1 MSGQHQTISQC
12 FLSRASGDASK
23 TAWRRKE
30 RGVWHTVSW
39 AEALHEVS
47 TLAQGLADNG
57 LRRGDSVLICADKT
71 HHWVVAAHAIQGLG
85 AIVAPIM
92 PDVSPREAGSCLEQ
106 IKTPKMILVES
117 ENALSA
123 VSSACSASG
132 FNGPIFVGKSNKG
145 TVNATDGA
153 GRSQSQIQTWPRV
166 DKDKGDADLAIEFF
180 KKEVRKGQSDDLA
193 SIFFQTGETGNLETV
208 SLSHRAWL
216 ENVSVF
222 TQHLQL
228 SGSDQTI
235 CTLAPAYAA
244 AKLLYQVA
252 PAIHGYCVNF
262 PETSET
268 ILADMRE
275 IGPTQVLVSP
285 AGCKH
290 IAVSSIA
297 QMKSAGWIKRSLFEA
312 GQDRYKKQAQSGNAA
327 VGGIWGALGATLVCR
342 PIREVLGLSRV
353 KSVLTYPM
361 HLGDDA
367 TAFFSSIGL
376 KFKKVEE
383 SKPLEISGLLT
394 LQVSDFSATETST
407 PNESVKIQV
416 VLDDSQQLTVER
428 DIEGALCTSAYI
440 RRAVVFSSGTDDA
453 TALIQLDHLAS
464 KDWADRQGLHYESVD
479 QLSLNPE
486 MLQLVEDEIRLRVSD
501 KSNSTNISND
511 PNRAV
516 VGKFVVLRKDLD
528 PDQGELTHLRTPNYQ
543 TVVRNYA
550 WLIGSLDANHEGESS
565 TATASSSKRL
575 FRLKDS
581 HGLDYGGAQIGG

>member
-1 MSGQHQTISQC
+1 MSGQYQTISQC
-12 FLSRASGDASK
+12 FLSRASADASK

-30 RGVWHTVSW
+30 RGVWRPVSW

-85 AIVAPIM
+85 GIVAPIM
-92 PDVSPREAGSCLEQ
+92 PDASPREAGFCLEQ
-106 IKTPKMILVES
+106 ITTPKMILVES
-117 ENALSA
+117 EKALSA

-132 FNGPIFVGKSNKG
+132 FSGPVFLGKSNQG
-145 TVNATDGA
+145 TVSATDDA
-153 GRSQSQIQTWPRV
+153 GRSESQIQNWPRA
-166 DKDKGDADLAIEFF
+166 DKGNADLAIEFF
-180 KKEVRKGQSDDLA
+180 KKEVSKGQFDDLA
-193 SIFFQTGETGNLETV
+193 SIFFQTGETGSLETV

-252 PAIHGYCVNF
+252 PAVHGYCVNF

-297 QMKSAGWIKRSLFEA
+297 QMKSAGWIKRTLFEA

-327 VGGIWGALGATLVCR
+327 IGGIWGTFGATLVCR

-361 HLGDDA
+361 HLGVDA
-367 TAFFSSIGL
+367 GAFFSSIGL

-383 SKPLEISGLLT
+383 SKSHGVSGLLT
-394 LQVSDFSATETST
+394 LQVSDFSAAETST
-407 PNESVKIQV
+407 PNESLKIQV
-416 VLDDSQQLTVER
+416 DLDDSYQLTVDR

-440 RRAVVFSSGTDDA
+440 KRAVVFSSGADGS

-464 KDWADRQGLHYESVD
+464 KDWADRQGVHYESVD

-486 MLQLVEDEIRLRVSD
+486 MLQLVENEIRLRVSD
-501 KSNSTNISND
+501 KSNSASVSKD
-511 PNRAV
+511 PNRTV

-550 WLIGSLDANHEGESS
+550 WLIGSLDANHEGASS
-565 TATASSSKRL
+565 TAAASSSERL

-581 HGLDYGGAQIGG
+581 HGLDYGGVRVGG

>member
-12 FLSRASGDASK
+12 FLSRASADASK

-39 AEALHEVS
+39 TEALHEVS

-85 AIVAPIM
+85 GIVAPIM
-92 PDVSPREAGSCLEQ
+92 PDASPREAGSCLEQ
-106 IKTPKMILVES
+106 ITTPKMILVES
-117 ENALSA
+117 EKALSA

-132 FNGPIFVGKSNKG
+132 FNGPVFVGKSNQG
-145 TVNATDGA
+145 TVSATDGA
-153 GRSQSQIQTWPRV
+153 GRSESQIQTWPRA
-166 DKDKGDADLAIEFF
+166 DKGNADLAIEFF
-180 KKEVRKGQSDDLA
+180 KKEVSKGQSDDLA
-193 SIFFQTGETGNLETV
+193 SIFFQTGEAGILETV

-235 CTLAPAYAA
+235 CTLPPAYAA

-297 QMKSAGWIKRSLFEA
+297 QMKSAGWIKRTLFEA

-327 VGGIWGALGATLVCR
+327 VGGIWGTLGATLVCR

-383 SKPLEISGLLT
+383 SKPYDLSGLLT

-440 RRAVVFSSGTDDA
+440 KRAVVFSSGADDS

-464 KDWADRQGLHYESVD
+464 KDWADRQGVHYESVD

-486 MLQLVEDEIRLRVSD
+486 MLQLVENEIRVRVSD
-501 KSNSTNISND
+501 KSNSASVSND

-550 WLIGSLDANHEGESS
+550 WLIGSLDTNHEGESS
-565 TATASSSKRL
+565 TAPASSSERL

-581 HGLDYGGAQIGG
+581 HGLDYGGVRVGG

>member
-12 FLSRASGDASK
+12 FVSRASGDASK

-180 KKEVRKGQSDDLA
+180 KKEVSKGQSDDLA

>member
-12 FLSRASGDASK
+12 FLSRVSGDASE

-30 RGVWHTVSW
+30 RGVWHLVSW
-39 AEALHEVS
+39 TEVLHEVS
-47 TLAQGLADNG
+47 ALAQGLADNG

-85 AIVAPIM
+85 GIVAPIM
-92 PDVSPREAGSCLEQ
+92 PDASPREARSCLEQ
-106 IKTPKMILVES
+106 TTTPKMILVQNEK
-117 ENALSA
+117 AISA

-132 FNGPIFVGKSNKG
+132 FSGPVFVGGSNQG
-145 TVNATDGA
+145 TVSATNGA
-153 GRSQSQIQTWPRV
+153 GHNESKIQTWPR
-166 DKDKGDADLAIEFF
+166 ADQGNAALAVEFF
-180 KKEVRKGQSDDLA
+180 KEEVSKGQSDDPA
-193 SIFFQTGETGNLETV
+193 SVFFQTGETGSLETV

-252 PAIHGYCVNF
+252 PAVHGYCVNF
-262 PETSET
+262 PETTET
-268 ILADMRE
+268 ILTDMRE

-297 QMKSAGWIKRSLFEA
+297 QMKSAGWIKRTLFEA
-312 GQDRYKKQAQSGNAA
+312 GQDRYKKQARTGNAA
-327 VGGIWGALGATLVCR
+327 IGGIWGTFGAMLVCK
-342 PIREVLGLSRV
+342 PIKEVLGLSRV
-353 KSVLTYPM
+353 KTVLTYPM

-383 SKPLEISGLLT
+383 TKPREVSGLLT

-407 PNESVKIQV
+407 PNESLKIRV
-416 VLDDSQQLTVER
+416 ALDDGHQLTVDR

-440 RRAVVFSSGTDDA
+440 KRAVVFSSGADDS

-464 KDWADRQGLHYESVD
+464 KDWADRQGVHYESVD

-486 MLQLVEDEIRLRVSD
+486 ILQLVENEIRRQFSD
-501 KSNSTNISND
+501 KSNSASVSKD
-511 PNRAV
+511 PNRTV

-550 WLIGSLDANHEGESS
+550 WLIGSLDANHEGASS
-565 TATASSSKRL
+565 TAAASSSERL

-581 HGLDYGGAQIGG
+581 HGLDYGGVRVGG